1 MYLPHGKYI
10 TAEFHIRRLLRQ
22 SILRVIT
29 RKIYIS
35 LIIYTHT
42 YIYEIIVIEPTVAIV
57 SWCMQVKSMVYTLN
71 VNSALCQLYLKK
83 LEN

>member
-35 LIIYTHT
+35 LIIYIHT

-57 SWCMQVKSMVYTLN
+57 S
-71 VNSALCQLYLKK
+71 
-83 LEN
+83 